1 MNIFEWL
8 KNKLDVT
15 ENPVET
21 ERKTVT
27 FQSIKDPNINFVL
40 AQISKFQASDRYQM
54 MKVAQSY
61 YSNDADIMKRK
72 RYYIDR
78 NNVKVEAPLLANN
91 KLAHPF
97 FKKLVDQKANYL
109 LTKPFSFTCEDTKF
123 VDTLNKYFN
132 KAFRRMLK
140 NLAKE
145 AIKNGIAW
153 LQVYFDA
160 KGNLKFKR
168 IPSEQVIPIW
178 KDMEHLDLEALIR
191 FYKSDVVKKD
201 GTIQEVDKIE
211 YYTDQGVWHYVMDKP
226 GNVTVDPDYE
236 ATNGSTG
243 HFTLVSTSSN
253 EDGEQPNTK
262 QVNWAKIPFVALK
275 YNTEE
280 LSLLKFV
287 KAMIDG
293 YNLTR
298 SDVANN
304 VQDVPNKTKVVKD
317 FQGTDKDAFV
327 HNLATY
333 STIFVKGDGGVDVL
347 DTSISSELSDAH
359 SDRLRKDI
367 YDLGRGVDTQ
377 SENLGNVSGV
387 ALKYRYTD
395 LDLDATDLGDEIQ
408 VLLEQLAWFIQ
419 VAEQNGAEIEESDI
433 PEFKVEFAVD
443 MINNESDVIM
453 DCRNSLGVI
462 SDETILNNHPW
473 VKDPAAEMKAL
484 EAQRKE
490 EEQQMMT
497 DPNDPFG
504 SGITENATP
513 PVNNPND
520 PEGGQ

>member
-8 KNKLDVT
+8 KSKMDVT
-15 ENPVET
+15 ENTVET

-27 FQSIKDPNINFVL
+27 LQNIQDPNINFVL
-40 AQISKFQASDRYQM
+40 SQISKFRQSDQYQM
-54 MKVAQSY
+54 MKTAQNY
-61 YSNDADIMKRK
+61 YNNDADIMKRK

-78 NNVKVEAPLLANN
+78 NNLKVEAPLLANN

-109 LTKPFSFTCEDTKF
+109 LTKPFSFTCEDETF
-123 VDTLNKYFN
+123 VKTLNKYFS

-145 AIKNGIAW
+145 AIKKGIAW
-153 LQVYFDA
+153 LQIYFDEQ
-160 KGNLKFKR
+160 GNLKFKR
-168 IPSEQVIPIW
+168 IPSEQVVPIW
-178 KDMEHLDLEALIR
+178 KDMEHLELEALIR
-191 FYKSDVVKKD
+191 FYKTDVVKED
-201 GTIQEVDKIE
+201 GTIHEVDKIE
-211 YYTDQGVWHYVMDKP
+211 YYTDQGVWHYVMTKP
-226 GNVTVDPDYE
+226 GNVEVDPAY
-236 ATNGSTG
+236 ASSKGVTG
-243 HFTLVSTSSN
+243 HFTLIST
-253 EDGEQPNTK
+253 EPQEEGQPPETK
-262 QVNWAKIPFVALK
+262 QANWRKIPFVALK
-275 YNTEE
+275 YNTDE
-280 LSLLKFV
+280 LSLLKFT

-317 FQGTDKDAFV
+317 FQGTDKDAFI

-419 VAEQNGAEIEESDI
+419 VSEQGGADVKEEEV

-462 SDETILNNHPW
+462 SDETIINNHPW
-473 VKDPAAEMKAL
+473 VKDPEKELKAL
-484 EAQRKE
+484 KKQQQE
-490 EEQQMMT
+490 EEQQALN

-504 SGITENATP
+504 ITQNQTP
-513 PVNNPND
+513 SVGDPNNPGD
-520 PEGGQ
+520 DQ